1 MLAFCFVLLLLL
13 VPSQSTSICSE
24 CSASVSNVLN
34 ISVDFERILHFHPPR
49 NYNFSLQELRPGV
62 CEATV
67 AYINDSFYI
76 HKESRSRAG
85 LNERFEVNTLHLRY
99 KQFFEYLNYRIK
111 QTEEYIEARIPS
123 FIFNLETQDNPTCR
137 YTREERYSESL
148 RPVKGILHHSMI
160 FTMMRFLKKK
170 FQLI

>member
-1 MLAFCFVLLLLL
+1 MNERLQRNKPEVQNFSTSKVKFLVVIYDETKFEVYAGRKKKEVINKDKFMLALCFVLLLLL

-67 AYINDSFYI
+67 AYIND
-76 HKESRSRAG
+76 
-85 LNERFEVNTLHLRY
+85 
-99 KQFFEYLNYRIK
+99 
-111 QTEEYIEARIPS
+111 
-123 FIFNLETQDNPTCR
+123 
-137 YTREERYSESL
+137 
-148 RPVKGILHHSMI
+148 
-160 FTMMRFLKKK
+160 
-170 FQLI
+170 

>member
-1 MLAFCFVLLLLL
+1 MNERLQRNKPEVQNFSTSKVKFLVVIYDETKFEVYAGRKKKEVINKDKFMLALCFVLLLLL
-13 VPSQSTSICSE
+13 VPSQSTLICSE

-67 AYINDSFYI
+67 AYINDLFYI

-99 KQFFEYLNYRIK
+99 K
-111 QTEEYIEARIPS
+111 
-123 FIFNLETQDNPTCR
+123 
-137 YTREERYSESL
+137 
-148 RPVKGILHHSMI
+148 
-160 FTMMRFLKKK
+160 
-170 FQLI
+170 